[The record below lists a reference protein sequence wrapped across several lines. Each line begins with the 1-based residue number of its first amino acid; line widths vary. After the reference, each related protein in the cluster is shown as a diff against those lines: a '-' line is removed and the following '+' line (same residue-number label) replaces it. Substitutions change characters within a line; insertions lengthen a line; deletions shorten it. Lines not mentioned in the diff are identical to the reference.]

1 MRFENR
7 ENDMDGLFED
17 GIQVDSEYVTEQSM
31 NALYEMGIEPM
42 ESKLSKEDLAL
53 VSLIGVTLKL
63 VAHKA
68 KLYEDMQDG
77 NLGENFLN

>member
-31 NALYEMGIEPM
+31 NALYEMVIEPM

-68 KLYEDMQDG
+68 KL
-77 NLGENFLN
+77 